1 HHVLSS
7 SNRYRYIKRKLEQV
21 IAQATYILS
30 EQARASGFAPVGI
43 ELGFGY
49 KGGLDPV
56 RIPLPGERELILRGR
71 IDRVDK
77 AEQDEHLYLRIID
90 YKSSS
95 QLLSLEEVY
104 YGLSL
109 QMLTYLH
116 VVLLQSAKWLG
127 MQASPAGVLYFHVHD
142 AMLRNAD
149 NVDEERIEQEIFKQ
163 YKMNGLILE
172 DPDVAILMDEQL
184 ASGRSDIVPAAFK
197 KDGD

>member
-1 HHVLSS
+1 TLKLRERRTYSLEAPDIGQLFHEALKTITEQLQQEGKDFKDVTESDSKKYAALSLKQLGNVLEHHVLSS

-77 AEQDEHLYLRIID
+77 AEQDE
-90 YKSSS
+90 
-95 QLLSLEEVY
+95 
-104 YGLSL
+104 
-109 QMLTYLH
+109 
-116 VVLLQSAKWLG
+116 
-127 MQASPAGVLYFHVHD
+127 
-142 AMLRNAD
+142 
-149 NVDEERIEQEIFKQ
+149 
-163 YKMNGLILE
+163 
-172 DPDVAILMDEQL
+172 
-184 ASGRSDIVPAAFK
+184 
-197 KDGD
+197 